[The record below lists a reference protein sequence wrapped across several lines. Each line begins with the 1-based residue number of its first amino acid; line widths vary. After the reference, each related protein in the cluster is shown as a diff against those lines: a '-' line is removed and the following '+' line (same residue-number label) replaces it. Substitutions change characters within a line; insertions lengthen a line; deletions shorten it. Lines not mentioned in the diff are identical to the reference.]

1 MIWNYT
7 NNRPFGECRELTIS
21 PKLFKAEVEKWVSEQ
36 KEQELISAA
45 GEQSLNAALESV
57 GYDLHQ
63 FMWNHAYN
71 MISDAKLREY
81 FVVYM
86 CLSYSSSQKII
97 PYNTVENRLMGDV
110 DILTKSHDM
119 RWGDTTTVSDMD
131 IYCRLYFCETEKDVF
146 DIFADGIGNIDELYS
161 YFVRNDKA
169 KALEALLYIYNNE
182 NKFLKETTGK
192 SFKTCPTSVKE
203 KIVSTLIDDY
213 FGGMDDD
220 FFDEK
225 NIEQAKSAWNTGI
238 LEIRQE
244 FVRDDHTLNIL
255 KQIL

>member
-45 GEQSLNAALESV
+45 GEQSLNAALKSV

-146 DIFADGIGNIDELYS
+146 SRDLSITSSDSTRLGITTNIRS
-161 YFVRNDKA
+161 ASSSTPVITSFCGCG
-169 KALEALLYIYNNE
+169 LLSPSR
-182 NKFLKETTGK
+182 T
-192 SFKTCPTSVKE
+192 
-203 KIVSTLIDDY
+203 
-213 FGGMDDD
+213 
-220 FFDEK
+220 
-225 NIEQAKSAWNTGI
+225 
-238 LEIRQE
+238 
-244 FVRDDHTLNIL
+244 
-255 KQIL
+255 